1 MNHKSRHLSRIF
13 WWGVALS
20 GVIIVLGLFA
30 PVLAPFDPWK
40 VTGQPFELPSL
51 IHLLGTNDAGQDILS
66 EFLYGCR
73 TSLSISLSVVAL
85 STAIALFVGVT
96 AGIFPHFD
104 WIIMRLIDAFLAVPA
119 LLLFL
124 LVSVHFSLSET
135 RLILL
140 LSLVFWTHP
149 ARMIRSQ
156 ILSTRNRKYIEA
168 AKGFGANTV
177 YITFR
182 HIVPEVFPILFT
194 GFLTRLRM
202 AVFIEAGLAFLGI
215 SDPTMKSWGTMLHF
229 ASRYLYL
236 NRWANWILPV
246 AASIFCVILG
256 YTLMGNAFQNILI
269 RSEK

>member
-1 MNHKSRHLSRIF
+1 MNLKSTHFPRAF

-20 GVIIVLGLFA
+20 GVIIALGLLA
-30 PVLAPFDPWK
+30 PVLAPYNPWK

-51 IHLLGTNDAGQDILS
+51 THLLGTNDAGQDILS

-73 TSLSISLSVVAL
+73 TSLSISLAVAAL
-85 STAIALFVGVT
+85 STAVALFLGVA
-96 AGIFPHFD
+96 AGLSPYFD
-104 WIIMRLIDAFLAVPA
+104 WVIMRVIDAFLAVPA

-124 LVSVHFSLSET
+124 LVSVHFPLNEV

-168 AKGFGANTV
+168 ARGFGATTA

-182 HIVPEVFPILFT
+182 HLVPEIFPILMT
-194 GFLTRLRM
+194 GFLTRLRT

-215 SDPTMKSWGTMLHF
+215 SDPTMKSWGTMLRF

-256 YTLMGNAFQNILI
+256 YTLMGSAFQTRLT
-269 RSEK
+269 RGEK